1 MKNKTLVL
9 LTLAMMGFGG
19 YVGYTTNYVNTA
31 TANEVNLPRL
41 IDVPRTQGF
50 NLDINLNNGHV
61 TCNSQ
66 EQDVKVNI
74 ERKDSIIYR
83 TRVVTKEVTKHVKVR
98 EMPSMR
104 YKRQNL
110 SELCKVETNLRRTVD

>member
-1 MKNKTLVL
+1 MKKTLVL

-19 YVGYTTNYVNTA
+19 YIGYTTNYVNTA
-31 TANEVNLPRL
+31 TANEVTIPRFV
-41 IDVPRTQGF
+41 DVPRTNGF
-50 NLDINLNNGHV
+50 NLDINLNNGTV
-61 TCNSQ
+61 TCNNQ
-66 EQDVKVNI
+66 EQDVNVNI
-74 ERKDSIIYR
+74 QRKDSIIYR

>member
-1 MKNKTLVL
+1 MKKTLVL

-19 YVGYTTNYVNTA
+19 YIGYTTNYVNTA
-31 TANEVNLPRL
+31 TANEVTIPRFV
-41 IDVPRTQGF
+41 DVPRTQGF

-83 TRVVTKEVTKHVKVR
+83 TRFVTKEITKHVKVR
-98 EMPSMR
+98 EMPPMR
-104 YKRQNL
+104 FKRQNL
-110 SELCKVETNLRRTVD
+110 IELCTVKPNSHRIQN